1 MKKLCTIFFRLS
13 EQWVFAIYESG
24 FHTIDKYVDTAVLK
38 RAKRYHGGNIIKF
51 ERPQLRLKDGKP
63 TYLYVVS
70 DHNIYGGE
78 STIIY
83 VLKLIKKLTHEK
95 PTQSA

>member
-1 MKKLCTIFFRLS
+1 MT
-13 EQWVFAIYESG
+13 
-24 FHTIDKYVDTAVLK
+24 
-38 RAKRYHGGNIIKF
+38 KRYYGGNIIKF
-51 ERPQLRLKDGKP
+51 ERPQLRVKDGKSA
-63 TYLYVVS
+63 YLYVAS
-70 DHNIYGGE
+70 DHHIYGGE